1 MKYSHLIILNTNC
14 ESVPGRKFLH
24 PSAESNL
31 QKEGNSSFTLHYNI
45 YSDVGKE
52 TYVLPWA
59 PRKLYPDLR
68 AETHDIC
75 IFLRSVLVLLMN
87 IDRYDPMFEC
97 RGVGKLGAEANWAF
111 WAESRYVQRLAEKLG
126 LAKRSIIEKITKI
139 IWNYKRDAS
148 YFSTLLFKAMLYILH
163 LMQLLKISIN
173 WYVTFLI
180 HPSCRRVKE
189 SLIAIRS
196 CVCNSP

>member
-1 MKYSHLIILNTNC
+1 MYIRIYWDKKYAIKIDEIRSLDMVLNTNRG
-14 ESVPGRKFLH
+14 SVLNRKFCIWVQ
-24 PSAESNL
+24 NRICKG
-31 QKEGNSSFTLHYNI
+31 KEFFFTLHYNI

-59 PRKLYPDLR
+59 PRKLYSDLG

-97 RGVGKLGAEANWAF
+97 CGMGKLGAEANWAF

-126 LAKRSIIEKITKI
+126 LAKRRIIEKITI
-139 IWNYKRDAS
+139 TSA
-148 YFSTLLFKAMLYILH
+148 
-163 LMQLLKISIN
+163 LKI
-173 WYVTFLI
+173 
-180 HPSCRRVKE
+180 
-189 SLIAIRS
+189 
-196 CVCNSP
+196 